1 MRLEDQ
7 LFADNLLAPYPI
19 TLHCR
24 PGLRAVHMD
33 SEDLV
38 YCAKITH
45 CIINLGNNDISNHPT
60 KSWIVAETPL
70 KTAARLGG
78 FAQQLKSKNVDVK
91 VIGLLPRPDVHIK
104 LVSETN
110 QYLSGYFGVDY
121 VGPRYIHENHF
132 FTPNRPNDLAHLNDD
147 GQKRVLS
154 LYLRIVR
161 DRFKFQPSE

>member
-7 LFADNLLAPYPI
+7 RFADNLLAPYLI
-19 TLHCR
+19 TLHFR
-24 PGLRAVHMD
+24 PGLCAVHID

-38 YCAKITH
+38 YCATFTH

-78 FAQQLKSKNVDVK
+78 FAQQLKSKIVYVK
-91 VIGLLPRPDVHIK
+91 VIGLLPRPDVRIK

-110 QYLSGYFGVDY
+110 QYLSGYLGDDY
-121 VGPRYIHENHF
+121 VGLRFIQENHF
-132 FTPNRPNDLAHLNDD
+132 FTPKRPNDLAHRNDD

-154 LYLRIVR
+154 LYLRVVR
-161 DRFKFQPSE
+161 DRFKFEPSE